1 MIKIFDGHTDI
12 FTDVVVRRL
21 KGEVDVIKNHHLERL
36 KKGSI
41 EGGCFVFWIDEDF
54 QCCPE
59 KRLQQLMESVSLEL
73 KESKEVVAVHNIN
86 EIEKAKEDNKFYIL
100 IGMEGLSGI
109 GENIDYIHTLY
120 DFGVRHTG
128 LTWNEENLLA
138 TGCKGNSK
146 KGLTKLGK
154 KAVNIINDKGIILD
168 TSHLNEKSFWDI
180 VSTSTKPIIAS
191 HSNSK
196 VLANVPRNL
205 TDKQLLAIRDMNGI
219 VGLNTYKYFVSNE
232 RENQNLKGLVEQ
244 AMYIADTIGVEHLSF
259 GFDFCE
265 FLASDDE
272 DVDHYILSGLED
284 CSKVELLINEMIKT
298 GGFTKK
304 ELEKIGNTNWFRV
317 ISEVCKN

>member
-36 KKGSI
+36 KKGNI

-59 KRLQQLMESVSLEL
+59 KRLQQLIENVTLEL
-73 KESKEVVAVHNIN
+73 ENSKEVVAVHNIK
-86 EIEKAKEDNKFYIL
+86 EIKKAKEDNKFYIL
-100 IGMEGLSGI
+100 MGMEGLSGI

-120 DFGVRHTG
+120 DFGVRHTS
-128 LTWNEENLLA
+128 LSWNEENLLA
-138 TGCKGNSK
+138 TGCKGDSK
-146 KGLTKLGK
+146 KGLTNLGK

-168 TSHLNEKSFWDI
+168 VSHLNEKSFWDT
-180 VSTSTKPIIAS
+180 VNHSTKPIIAS

-219 VGLNTYKYFVSNE
+219 VGLNTYKYFVSDIKSE
-232 RENQNLKGLVEQ
+232 QNLKGLVEQ
-244 AMYIADTIGVEHLSF
+244 AIYIADTIGVEHLSF

-265 FLASDDE
+265 FIANDNDDIN
-272 DVDHYILSGLED
+272 DYILSGLED
-284 CSKVELLINEMIKT
+284 CSKAELLINEMIKT
-298 GGFTKK
+298 GGFTEK
-304 ELEKIGNTNWFRV
+304 ELEKIGTLNWFRV
-317 ISEVCKN
+317 ISEICKD